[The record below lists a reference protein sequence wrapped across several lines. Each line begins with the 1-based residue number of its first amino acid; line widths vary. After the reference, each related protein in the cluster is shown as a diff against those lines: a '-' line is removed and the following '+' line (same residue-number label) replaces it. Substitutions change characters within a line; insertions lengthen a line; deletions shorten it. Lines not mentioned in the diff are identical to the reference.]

1 MEDEIISVIVPA
13 YNVAPWLPR
22 CLDSLLAQSHRA
34 LEIIVVDDGSA
45 DDTRQ
50 VMEDYA
56 ARDGRIKP
64 IFKENGGVTSARLAG
79 AAAATGEWIGFCD
92 GDDTVEPD
100 MYRRLL
106 ENAQAEGADISHCGH
121 QVLFPDGRVE
131 YVHNTGLFLRQ
142 DRLEGLREL
151 LDGGR
156 VESSLC
162 TKLYRRELFAGLPE
176 RMDSAIKNNED
187 YLMNY
192 FLFSAAE
199 RSVYED
205 SCPYRYI
212 LRANSASYRQL
223 NEHSLFDPI
232 RVRGIILADCGDEL
246 KDDARRALMRNLL
259 FAYAQLSVEPKKQ
272 HDQWRQRVRAQLAAQ
287 REYFPLLSK
296 RNRLLARMICKT
308 PWLFRLSYGAYV
320 KLFQREEQH

>member
-1 MEDEIISVIVPA
+1 MEDELISVIVPA

-22 CLDSLLAQSHRA
+22 CLDSLLAQTYPR

-45 DDTRQ
+45 DNTRQ
-50 VMEDYA
+50 VMEEYA

-79 AAAATGEWIGFCD
+79 VTAATGEWVGFAD
-92 GDDTVEPD
+92 GDDAVEPD
-100 MYRRLL
+100 MYRHLL
-106 ENAQAEGADISHCGH
+106 ENAHAYGADISHCGH
-121 QVLFPDGRVE
+121 RVEFPDGRVE
-131 YVHNTGLFLRQ
+131 YVHNTGLLLRQ
-142 DRLEGLREL
+142 DTLTGLREL

-162 TKLYRRELFAGLPE
+162 TKLYRRALFAGLAE
-176 RMDSAIKNNED
+176 RMDSAFKNNED

-192 FLFSAAE
+192 FLFSRAQ

-205 SCPYRYI
+205 FCPYRYI

-232 RVRGIILADCGDEL
+232 RVREIILEDCGDEL

-259 FAYAQLSVEPKKQ
+259 FAYAQLSVHPQKRYDE
-272 HDQWRQRVRAQLAAQ
+272 WRQRVRAGLEAQ
-287 REYFPLLSK
+287 KDFFPLLSK
-296 RNRLLARMICKT
+296 RNRLLARMVCKT
-308 PWLFRLSYGAYV
+308 PWLFDLTYRLYD
-320 KLFQREEQH
+320 KLFRREEEH

>member
-1 MEDEIISVIVPA
+1 MDSGLISVIVPA
-13 YNVAPWLPR
+13 YNIARWLPR

-34 LEIIVVDDGSA
+34 LEIIVVDDGSS
-45 DDTRQ
+45 DNTRQ
-50 VMEDYA
+50 VVEDYA
-56 ARDGRIKP
+56 ARDSRVRP

-100 MYRRLL
+100 MYRHLL
-106 ENAQAEGADISHCGH
+106 ENARRHDADISHCGH

-162 TKLYRRELFAGLPE
+162 TKLYRRKLFAGLAG
-176 RMDSAIKNNED
+176 RMDLSIKNNED

-192 FLFSAAE
+192 FLFSKAE

-205 SCPYRYI
+205 FCPYRYI
-212 LRANSASYRQL
+212 LRTGSASYRQCS
-223 NEHSLFDPI
+223 EHSLFGPI
-232 RVRGIILADCGDEL
+232 RVREIILADCGDEL

-259 FAYAQLSVEPKKQ
+259 FAYAQLSVKPKKE
-272 HDQWRQRVRAQLAAQ
+272 HDQWRQQVREQLAAQ
-287 REYFPLLSK
+287 KTYFPLLSK
-296 RNRLLARMICKT
+296 RNRLLARMICKA
-308 PWLFRLSYGAYV
+308 PWLFRLAYGAYV